1 MSQFKSITFQWTER
15 KWEPEK
21 IHSSHLRIL
30 VYKIPRNNFFYL
42 TPFKTPYTHFERRHF
57 EYWRL
62 TPSGVATAYV
72 QALIISAVERDI
84 SRMVRLLF
92 VL

>member
-1 MSQFKSITFQWTER
+1 MGAWKNPLKSFKDFNLQNTTQQF
-15 KWEPEK
+15 
-21 IHSSHLRIL
+21 
-30 VYKIPRNNFFYL
+30 FFYL

-62 TPSGVATAYV
+62 TPSGVVTAYV
-72 QALIISAVERDI
+72 QALIISAVERGI